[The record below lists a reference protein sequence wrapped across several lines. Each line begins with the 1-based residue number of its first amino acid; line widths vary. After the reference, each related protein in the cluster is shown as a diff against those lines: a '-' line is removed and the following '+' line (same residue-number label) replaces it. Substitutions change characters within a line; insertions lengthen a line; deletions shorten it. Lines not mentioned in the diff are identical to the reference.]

1 MLLEDLALKAE
12 ALCFAMVAGEEPMDL
27 CEECGSPLMDG
38 VCLTC
43 GSVFREGTGPTGTAP
58 MSRKEL
64 SHLLDR
70 STGER
75 TYGSLVLSMQQ
86 EEGMAP
92 LRKEIDILVEQF
104 TASPEVKASV
114 KQSSERL
121 AVKVMRE
128 LGPTKA
134 AIASVAQEFLRQG
147 RSMAEIS
154 SSVAKVHAGM
164 DQLKD
169 LVIEVKPSTEP
180 KDVHVL
186 VDGRERPFS
195 SFGSGIYLTLRIPLF
210 ASDDGKLL
218 ELKGAEATRR
228 GYDQQRMG
236 RLASWA
242 EFEIRAEER
251 NFELFKVLKE
261 ARLAGLPGSRED
273 LSVSFRKY
281 SISKLPL
288 TELLLKESGLFNE
301 VSAEYAKRYA
311 ARAGDGQ
318 GRSPR
323 KLAEEALQ
331 EACEAVVPSSLSDLI
346 ASKFKLKPAAVRFLL
361 VRNEPASHWPG

>member
-1 MLLEDLALKAE
+1 
-12 ALCFAMVAGEEPMDL
+12 
-27 CEECGSPLMDG
+27 
-38 VCLTC
+38 
-43 GSVFREGTGPTGTAP
+43 
-58 MSRKEL
+58 MSRREL
-64 SHLLDR
+64 SDLLDR
-70 STGER
+70 SAGER

-92 LRKEIDILVEQF
+92 LRKEIDLLAEQF

-121 AVKVMRE
+121 AVKVMGE

-147 RSMAEIS
+147 RSMAEVS
-154 SSVAKVHAGM
+154 SSIAKVHAGM

-169 LVIEVKPSTEP
+169 LVIEVKPSGDP
-180 KDVHVL
+180 KDIRVL

-195 SFGSGIYLTLRIPLF
+195 SFGGGIYLKLRIPLF

-218 ELKGAEATRR
+218 ELKGAAATKR
-228 GYDQQRMG
+228 GFDQKRMG

-242 EFEIRAEER
+242 EFEIRVEER

-301 VSAEYAKRYA
+301 VSVEYAKKFA
-311 ARAGDGQ
+311 ALAVDGW

-323 KLAEEALQ
+323 KLAEEALL
-331 EACEAVVPSSLSDLI
+331 EACEAVIPQSLSDLTV
-346 ASKFKLKPAAVRFLL
+346 SKFMIKPSAVRFLM
-361 VRNEPASHWPG
+361 VRSEPAVHWPG